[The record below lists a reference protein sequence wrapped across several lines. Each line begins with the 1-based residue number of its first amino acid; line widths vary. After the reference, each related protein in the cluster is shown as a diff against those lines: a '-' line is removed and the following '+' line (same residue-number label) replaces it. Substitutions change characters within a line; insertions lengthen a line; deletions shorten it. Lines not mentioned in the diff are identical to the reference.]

1 MVGAAFDVNQFM
13 TTLVTVVPVA
23 VGFVWAIKSDTKVL
37 RQRLDTM
44 DHRLEIVDKRLTK
57 IDDVLVDIAKT
68 NGRLDRLDDRIA
80 ATNARNDELSRRF
93 NEYVDSRDSNNCPAV
108 RR

>member
-1 MVGAAFDVNQFM
+1 MAAAAFDVNQFV

-23 VGFVWAIKSDTKVL
+23 IGFVWAIKSDTKVL
-37 RQRLDTM
+37 KQRLDTM
-44 DHRLEIVDKRLTK
+44 DQRIETVDKRITR
-57 IDDVLVDIAKT
+57 IDDVLVDIAKA
-68 NGRLDRLDDRIA
+68 NGRMDRLDDRLVA
-80 ATNARNDELSRRF
+80 ANARSDELARRF